1 MAQRTIRERGKVSA
15 TRKDNLASSHNY
27 SNAMLGTLPLGKS
40 LGCWIAE
47 NLSRRQNCSS
57 IALMHSGPFSRLRK
71 NDVATKNAVPVSCFV
86 WLREEFWLRPLQSLR
101 SLFHRGRHRSAL
113 VQVACIARF
122 RRRTKL

>member
-47 NLSRRQNCSS
+47 NLSRRQNFR
-57 IALMHSGPFSRLRK
+57 LGQPELRDFPSGSAPCVAVQRLRAEL
-71 NDVATKNAVPVSCFV
+71 DQHRFGV
-86 WLREEFWLRPLQSLR
+86 WIE
-101 SLFHRGRHRSAL
+101 
-113 VQVACIARF
+113 
-122 RRRTKL
+122 T